1 VAFDETHL
9 SILPG
14 VRVALNEIAFTFSR
28 SSGPG
33 GQNVN
38 KVNTKVTLSFD
49 VPGSVSL
56 SAAQK
61 ARLQE
66 AIPHRLGRDGV
77 IRVASQRHRTQRA
90 NREAALTRFT
100 ELLAQALKPPAV
112 RKRTRPPRS
121 VAVRRVDEKRKRSA
135 RKAERR
141 WRPE

>member
-1 VAFDETHL
+1 VALDETHL
-9 SILPG
+9 PILPG
-14 VRVALNEIAFTFSR
+14 VRIPLNEIAFSFSR

-56 SAAQK
+56 SAALK
-61 ARLQE
+61 ARLHE
-66 AIPHRLGRDGV
+66 VIPHRLGRDGV

-90 NREAALTRFT
+90 NREAALKRFA
-100 ELLAQALKPPAV
+100 ELLAEALTPPAV

-121 VAVRRVDEKRKRSA
+121 VAIRRVDEKRKRSA
-135 RKAERR
+135 CKAERH